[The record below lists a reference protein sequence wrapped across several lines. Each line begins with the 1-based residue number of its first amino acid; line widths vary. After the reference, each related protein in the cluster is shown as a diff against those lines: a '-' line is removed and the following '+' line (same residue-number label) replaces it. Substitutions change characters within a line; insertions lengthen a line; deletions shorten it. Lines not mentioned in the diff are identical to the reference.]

1 MGRYLVLAGAGLGL
15 ALALSACAN
24 GPTAEEKAAA
34 EKAQAQKVKEEAIQA
49 KADYKVRCLS
59 ALHWQEKALA
69 GAGVGPVQTYAD
81 YFDKELVKD
90 VGSEVIL
97 NDKGGPALS
106 AATMADYLN
115 WSYPHVVEKDFVKD
129 KDADG
134 DGKVTT
140 AEKNARGY
148 GVVAACVQQ
157 AAEAGIGPLAG
168 PDKVGRMFKI
178 QALQDK
184 LKKSGV

>member
-1 MGRYLVLAGAGLGL
+1 MGRYLVLAGAGMGL

-34 EKAQAQKVKEEAIQA
+34 EKAAAQKAKEEGIQA
-49 KADYKVRCLS
+49 RADYKIRCLS

-69 GAGVGPVQTYAD
+69 GAGIGPVKAYQD
-81 YFDKELVKD
+81 YFGEALVKD
-90 VGSEVIL
+90 VGGEVIL

-115 WSYPHVVEKDFVKD
+115 WAYPRVVDKDLVKD
-129 KDADG
+129 KDNDG
-134 DGKVTT
+134 DGKVAA
-140 AEKNARGY
+140 AEKNAPGY
-148 GVVAACVQQ
+148 GVIAGCVQQ

-168 PDKVGRMFKI
+168 PDKVARMFKM
-178 QALQDK
+178 QALQEK
-184 LKKSGV
+184 LKKSGA